1 MTEFDLARSDEIL
14 GLPTAGPKAVRGG
27 TLRTTSYLVSTGAVA
42 VASIF
47 LLRHLGVTD
56 FGRYVTVMSLVAVVA
71 ALSDAGL
78 TMVGQREYVLLPT
91 KQGRRT
97 LVADVLGIRLLIT
110 PVGVVLATLF
120 ALAAGYTDAMTL
132 GALIAGLG
140 LLLGNGAKTFTLP
153 LTASLRLGSAAAVQ
167 LGQSLTIV
175 AGMAVLIAAGAGL
188 LPFFTVQVAAG
199 LVSLVLAA
207 ILVGPTYRV
216 APRTAWRE
224 WRPLLSEAAPLGL
237 AIVVN
242 MLYLRALVVLTSVL
256 ASGFE
261 TGLFATSYR
270 VLEITV
276 GVSAVMVS
284 AAFPILAH
292 AGPRDEPRLA
302 YVLQRLLEVSMLVA
316 VALVLL
322 LAIGAGPIIDII
334 GGHAYQDAGPVL
346 RIQAFAL
353 LGAFAGG
360 VWTAGLVGIRRQSAL
375 ILTNVIA
382 LIAVLVLG
390 GAFVPWLGAKG
401 AAIAA
406 VLGEAALALAVLVM
420 LVRARPAL
428 LPRFGFALRLAAAAL
443 LGLACVLIPGLP
455 LLARAVLAAAVYS
468 VAAYALGAVPAEVLD
483 AFRHRRRT

>member
-1 MTEFDLARSDEIL
+1 MTEFDLARSDEML

-27 TLRTTSYLVSTGAVA
+27 TIRTTSYLVSTLAVA

-56 FGRYVTVMSLVAVVA
+56 FGRYVTVMSLVAIVA

-78 TMVGQREYVLLPT
+78 TMVGQREYVHLPT
-91 KQGRRT
+91 AAERRT

-110 PVGVVLATLF
+110 PVGLLAAILF
-120 ALAAGYTDAMTL
+120 ALSAGYTDAMTL
-132 GALIAGLG
+132 GTLLAGLG
-140 LLLGNGAKTFTLP
+140 LVLANGAKTFTLP
-153 LTASLRLGSAAAVQ
+153 LTASLRLGSAAAVDLAQ
-167 LGQSLTIV
+167 ALTGVV
-175 AGMAVLIAAGAGL
+175 AMVVLIATGAGL
-188 LPFFTVQVAAG
+188 LPFFAVHIVAG
-199 LVSLVLAA
+199 LASLALAL
-207 ILVGPTYRV
+207 IVVGPALRV
-216 APRTAWRE
+216 GPRTAWRE
-224 WRPLLSEAAPLGL
+224 WRPLLVAAAPLGL

-242 MLYLRALVVLTSVL
+242 MLYLRALVVLTSLL

-276 GVSAVMVS
+276 GVSAVMVG

-292 AGPRDEPRLA
+292 AGSRDERRLA

-316 VALVLL
+316 GALVLV
-322 LAIGAGPIIDII
+322 LAIGAQPLIDII
-334 GGHAYQDAGPVL
+334 GGDAYHDAGPVL

-360 VWTAGLVGIRRQSAL
+360 VWTAGLVGIKRQSAL
-375 ILTNVIA
+375 ILTNAIA
-382 LIAVLVLG
+382 LVAALVLG
-390 GAFVPWLGAKG
+390 GAFIPWLGAKG
-401 AAIAA
+401 AAVAA
-406 VLGEAALALAVLVM
+406 VVGEAVLALAVLIM

-428 LPRFGFALRLAAAAL
+428 RPSFGFAFRLAAAAA
-443 LGLACVLIPGLP
+443 LGAACVFIPGVP

-468 VAAYALGAVPAEVLD
+468 VVAFALGAVPAEVLD
-483 AFRHRRRT
+483 ALRHRTQE

>member
-1 MTEFDLARSDEIL
+1 
-14 GLPTAGPKAVRGG
+14 
-27 TLRTTSYLVSTGAVA
+27 
-42 VASIF
+42 
-47 LLRHLGVTD
+47 
-56 FGRYVTVMSLVAVVA
+56 
-71 ALSDAGL
+71 
-78 TMVGQREYVLLPT
+78 
-91 KQGRRT
+91 
-97 LVADVLGIRLLIT
+97 
-110 PVGVVLATLF
+110 
-120 ALAAGYTDAMTL
+120 
-132 GALIAGLG
+132 
-140 LLLGNGAKTFTLP
+140 
-153 LTASLRLGSAAAVQ
+153 
-167 LGQSLTIV
+167 
-175 AGMAVLIAAGAGL
+175 
-188 LPFFTVQVAAG
+188 
-199 LVSLVLAA
+199 
-207 ILVGPTYRV
+207 
-216 APRTAWRE
+216 
-224 WRPLLSEAAPLGL
+224 
-237 AIVVN
+237 

-316 VALVLL
+316 VALVIL